1 MIERRPTRR
10 VMVGNVPIGGAA
22 PVAVQSMC
30 STDTRDIDATMAQ
43 INALEAA
50 GCEIVRIAVP
60 TKESGE
66 AFGEIRRQTTMPLVA
81 DIHFDYRM
89 ALLAIERGADKIRI
103 NPGNIINVDG
113 MRAVHIA
120 VDAAKERGIPIR
132 VGVNAG
138 SIEQKLLDKYGY
150 PTPEAACESAVN
162 HVRLLEDMNFNDM
175 TVSVK
180 FSDVPQ
186 MVEAYR
192 LLSQKI
198 DYPLHLGVTEAG
210 AGMPAYIKSAL
221 GIGTLLAEGIGDT
234 IRVSLT
240 TADKTDEVTAGFEIL
255 KALEI
260 RSKGPMLTSCPSC
273 GRAQVDLPSLAL
285 QVSDAL
291 KGVTKEIKVAVMG
304 CAVNGP
310 GEAADA
316 DIAVVGGKGVG
327 MLYIKGK
334 PERRVPEDKVIEILM
349 EEIAAWEPP
358 AEGVTSH
365 PGAARVAVGVSEVMP
380 LIPKSRMS

>member
-1 MIERRPTRR
+1 
-10 VMVGNVPIGGAA
+10 
-22 PVAVQSMC
+22 
-30 STDTRDIDATMAQ
+30 
-43 INALEAA
+43 
-50 GCEIVRIAVP
+50 
-60 TKESGE
+60 
-66 AFGEIRRQTTMPLVA
+66 
-81 DIHFDYRM
+81 
-89 ALLAIERGADKIRI
+89 
-103 NPGNIINVDG
+103 NIINADG
-113 MRAVHIA
+113 MNAVRIA

-138 SIEQKLLDKYGY
+138 SIEHNLLEKYGY

-162 HVRLLEDMNFNDM
+162 HVRLLEDMGFGDM

-186 MVEAYR
+186 MVQAYR
-192 LLSQKI
+192 LLSQQI

-210 AGMPAYIKSAL
+210 ASMPAYIKSAL

-260 RSKGPMLTSCPSC
+260 RAKGPMLTSCPSC
-273 GRAQVDLPSLAL
+273 GRAQVDLPTLAL
-285 QVSDAL
+285 QVADAL
-291 KGVTKEIKVAVMG
+291 KHVTKEVRVAVMG

-310 GEAADA
+310 GEAAGA
-316 DIAVVGGKGVG
+316 DIAVVGGRGMG

-334 PERRVPEDKVIEILM
+334 PARRVPEEQVLTALM
-349 EEIAAWEPP
+349 EEIDAWQPET
-358 AEGVTSH
+358 AS
-365 PGAARVAVGVSEVMP
+365 
-380 LIPKSRMS
+380 

>member
-1 MIERRPTRR
+1 MIERRVSRQ
-10 VMVGNVPIGGAA
+10 VMVGNVPVGGDA
-22 PVAVQSMC
+22 PIAVQSMC
-30 STDTRDIDATMAQ
+30 STDTRDIDTTVAQ
-43 INALEAA
+43 INALEKA

-60 TKESGE
+60 TKEAGE
-66 AFGEIRRQTTMPLVA
+66 AFGEIRGQTTLPLVA

-89 ALLAIERGADKIRI
+89 ALLAIEKGADKIRI
-103 NPGNIINVDG
+103 NPGNIINADG
-113 MRAVHIA
+113 MRAVRIA
-120 VDAAKERGIPIR
+120 VDAARDRGIPIR
-132 VGVNAG
+132 IGVNAG

-150 PTPEAACESAVN
+150 PTPEAAVESAMN
-162 HVRLLEDMNFNDM
+162 HIHLLEDMDFEDL
-175 TVSVK
+175 VISVK

-192 LLSQKI
+192 LLAKQC

-210 AGMPAYIKSAL
+210 AGMAAHVKSAL

-240 TADKTDEVTAGFEIL
+240 TADKTDEVAAGFEIL

-260 RSKGPMLTSCPSC
+260 RSRGPLLTSCPSC
-273 GRAQVDLPSLAL
+273 GRAQVDLPALAL
-285 QVSDAL
+285 KVDEAL
-291 KGVTKEIKVAVMG
+291 KGVDKPVKVAVMG

-316 DIAVVGGKGVG
+316 DIAVVGGRGVG

-334 PERRVPEDKVIEILM
+334 PARRVPEDQVVAALM

-358 AEGVTSH
+358 AEA
-365 PGAARVAVGVSEVMP
+365 AARPAHPTRV
-380 LIPKSRMS
+380 

>member
-1 MIERRPTRR
+1 MIERRPTRQ
-10 VMVGNVPIGGAA
+10 VMIGNVPVGGGA

-30 STDTRDIDATMAQ
+30 SSDTRDVDATMAQ
-43 INALEAA
+43 IQAMEQS
-50 GCEIVRIAVP
+50 GCEIVRLAVP
-60 TKESGE
+60 TKESAEG
-66 AFGEIRRQTTMPLVA
+66 FGEIRTQTTLPLVA

-89 ALLAIERGADKIRI
+89 ALLSIEKGADKIRI
-103 NPGNIINVDG
+103 NPGNIINADG
-113 MRAVHIA
+113 MRAVRIA

-132 VGVNAG
+132 IGVNAG

-162 HVRLLEDMNFNDM
+162 HVHLLEDMGFNDLV
-175 TVSVK
+175 VSVK

-186 MVEAYR
+186 MAEAYR
-192 LLSQKI
+192 LLSQRI

-210 AGMPAYIKSAL
+210 PSMPAYIKSAM
-221 GIGTLLAEGIGDT
+221 GIGMLLAEGIGDT

-240 TADKTDEVTAGFEIL
+240 TADKADEVRAGFEIL

-260 RSKGPMLTSCPSC
+260 RSHGPMLTACPSC
-273 GRAQVDLPSLAL
+273 GRAQVDLPALGL
-285 QVSDAL
+285 QVEEAL
-291 KGVTKEIKVAVMG
+291 KRVHKPVRVAVMG

-334 PERRVPEDKVIEILM
+334 PARRVPEDQLLTALM
-349 EEIAAWEPP
+349 EEIDAW
-358 AEGVTSH
+358 AG
-365 PGAARVAVGVSEVMP
+365 
-380 LIPKSRMS
+380 

>member
-1 MIERRPTRR
+1 MIERRPSRQ
-10 VMVGNVPIGGAA
+10 VMIGNVPVGGDA

-30 STDTRDIDATMAQ
+30 STDTRDVDATMAQ
-43 INALEAA
+43 INALEKA

-60 TKESGE
+60 TQAAGE

-89 ALLAIERGADKIRI
+89 ALLAIEKGADKIRI
-103 NPGNIINVDG
+103 NPGNIINQDG
-113 MRAVHIA
+113 MKAVRIA
-120 VDAAKERGIPIR
+120 VDAAKDRGIPIR
-132 VGVNAG
+132 IGVNAG

-162 HVRLLEDMNFNDM
+162 HVHLLEDMGFEDLV
-175 TVSVK
+175 VSVK
-180 FSDVPQ
+180 FSDVPR

-192 LLSQKI
+192 LLAKQI
-198 DYPLHLGVTEAG
+198 PYPLHLGVTEAG
-210 AGMPAYIKSAL
+210 AGMAAHIKSAL

-240 TADKTDEVTAGFEIL
+240 TADKTDEVVAGYEIL

-260 RSKGPMLTSCPSC
+260 RSRGPLLTSCPSC
-273 GRAQVDLPSLAL
+273 GRAQVDLPALAL
-285 QVSDAL
+285 KVDEAL
-291 KGVTKEIKVAVMG
+291 KGVDKQVKVAVMG

-316 DIAVVGGKGVG
+316 DIAVVGGRGVG
-327 MLYIKGK
+327 MIYIKGK
-334 PERRVPEDKVIEILM
+334 PARRVPEDQVVDALR

-358 AEGVTSH
+358 AEAGALPGH
-365 PGAARVAVGVSEVMP
+365 PSVV
-380 LIPKSRMS
+380 

>member
-1 MIERRPTRR
+1 
-10 VMVGNVPIGGAA
+10 MVGNVPIGGDA
-22 PVAVQSMC
+22 PIAVQSMC
-30 STDTRDIDATMAQ
+30 STDTRDVDTTMVQ
-43 INALEAA
+43 VQALEAA
-50 GCEIVRIAVP
+50 GCEILRIAVP
-60 TKESGE
+60 TKEAAEG
-66 AFGEIRRQTTMPLVA
+66 FGEIRRQTALPLVA

-89 ALLAIERGADKIRI
+89 ALLSIEKGADKIRI
-103 NPGNIINVDG
+103 NPGNIINADG
-113 MRAVHIA
+113 MRAVRLA
-120 VDAAKERGIPIR
+120 VDAAKDRGIPIR
-132 VGVNAG
+132 IGVNAG
-138 SIEQKLLDKYGY
+138 SIEHELLERYGY
-150 PTPEAACESAVN
+150 PTPEAAVESAIN
-162 HVRLLEDMNFNDM
+162 HVHLLEDMNFSDL

-186 MVEAYR
+186 MVAAYR

-210 AGMPAYIKSAL
+210 AAMPAYIKSAL

-291 KGVTKEIKVAVMG
+291 KSVTKEIKVAVMG

-334 PERRVPEDKVIEILM
+334 PARRVPEDEVIATLM
-349 EEIAAWEPP
+349 EEIAEWEPS
-358 AEGVTSH
+358 ADGVSPH
-365 PGAARVAVGVSEVMP
+365 PGHIGVSEVMP
-380 LIPKSRMS
+380 LTLRARS

>member
-1 MIERRPTRR
+1 MIQRRPTRQ
-10 VMVGNVPIGGAA
+10 VMIGNVPVGGDA
-22 PVAVQSMC
+22 PIAVQSMC
-30 STDTRDIDATMAQ
+30 STDTRDVDATMAQ
-43 INALEAA
+43 VNALEEA

-60 TKESGE
+60 TKEAGE

-89 ALLAIERGADKIRI
+89 ALLAIEKGADKIRI
-103 NPGNIINVDG
+103 NPGNIINADG
-113 MRAVHIA
+113 MRAVRIA

-138 SIEQKLLDKYGY
+138 SIEHELLEKYGF
-150 PTPEAACESAVN
+150 PTPGAAVESALN
-162 HVRLLEDMNFNDM
+162 HVHLLEDMGFQDM

-186 MVEAYR
+186 MVAAYR
-192 LLSQKI
+192 LLSQQI

-210 AGMPAYIKSAL
+210 ASMPAYIKSAL

-234 IRVSLT
+234 LRVSLT
-240 TADKTDEVTAGFEIL
+240 TADKTDEVVAGFEIL

-291 KGVTKEIKVAVMG
+291 KNVTKEIKVAVMG

-334 PERRVPEDKVIEILM
+334 PERRVPEDQVIAVLM
-349 EEIAAWEPP
+349 EEIDAWEPL
-358 AEGVTSH
+358 EGSTAH
-365 PGAARVAVGVSEVMP
+365 PNAARHLGIGISDVIP
-380 LIPKSRMS
+380 LTPRNS